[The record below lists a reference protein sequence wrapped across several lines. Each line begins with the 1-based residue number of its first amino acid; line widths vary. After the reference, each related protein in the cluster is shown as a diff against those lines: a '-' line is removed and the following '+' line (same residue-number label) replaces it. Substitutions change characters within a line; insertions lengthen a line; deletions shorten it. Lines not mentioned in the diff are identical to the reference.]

1 MYKILLIDDEY
12 LFLESLKMVI
22 RKNFR
27 DIDNIQTAVSGKEGI
42 KIAIEQKPDIV
53 FVDIQM
59 PGISGTET
67 IEKIKKINPD
77 AYFVI
82 VTAYEY
88 FEYAKEAIELGVA
101 QYLVKPVSK
110 TKIIETLLKILEKI
124 EEKKDFLVDSIEF
137 EEKMMKINPLIESQ
151 YLVHKINGVE
161 TINSIEFYEDIF
173 GMNLSRGN
181 IICING
187 KNISDYFGMIRNY
200 FKQRTD
206 CIIANPIDDKIVIFI
221 PETTDI
227 LLQKKILEDMKKN
240 KIKFSYGIGRV
251 YENNYLYKSY
261 SESVLALSSGIYDES
276 AYSRNIKN
284 IEKVIV
290 EKIISKDKNLNTF
303 IDNYF
308 LMYDKEILKTKVL
321 KIVLIVSRI
330 LPSSEYSDLLSSVA
344 EEYISS
350 IFNTKSV
357 NELKIVFLSFI
368 NDITYFTDKET
379 NENEIIKNV
388 INYIKENFS
397 KDINLQDV
405 AEVSNISYHY
415 LSKMFKNATGKG
427 FNEFLNEVRVKRA
440 LQLLLNPEL
449 SIKEVSMSVGI
460 PDPNYFSKVFKKI
473 SGVSPSEYKFTKR
486 VR

>member
-1 MYKILLIDDEY
+1 
-12 LFLESLKMVI
+12 
-22 RKNFR
+22 
-27 DIDNIQTAVSGKEGI
+27 
-42 KIAIEQKPDIV
+42 
-53 FVDIQM
+53 
-59 PGISGTET
+59 
-67 IEKIKKINPD
+67 
-77 AYFVI
+77 
-82 VTAYEY
+82 
-88 FEYAKEAIELGVA
+88 
-101 QYLVKPVSK
+101 
-110 TKIIETLLKILEKI
+110 
-124 EEKKDFLVDSIEF
+124 
-137 EEKMMKINPLIESQ
+137 
-151 YLVHKINGVE
+151 
-161 TINSIEFYEDIF
+161 
-173 GMNLSRGN
+173 
-181 IICING
+181 
-187 KNISDYFGMIRNY
+187 
-200 FKQRTD
+200 
-206 CIIANPIDDKIVIFI
+206 
-221 PETTDI
+221 
-227 LLQKKILEDMKKN
+227 MKKN

-321 KIVLIVSRI
+321 KIALIVSRI

-368 NDITYFTDKET
+368 NDITYFNDKET

-388 INYIKENFS
+388 IYYIKENFS